1 MTSYREIF
9 RLYEQGISR
18 SDIALCCG
26 CSRNTVS
33 SVLRHAKEA
42 GLTWE
47 RAREI
52 SDERISQLLF
62 GERDDQGSA
71 RKRPDFE
78 YIHRELAKSGV
89 TLTLLWHE
97 YCAQC
102 RTTGDIPFMYTQFCK
117 YYREFAITSKATMH
131 IDHKPGEKLEVDWA
145 GTTMPVVDSITGREV
160 GAYLFV
166 ATLPCSGYTY
176 VEAFMDRKMENWI
189 NAHINAYN
197 FFGGVTRI
205 LVPDNLKTGVQ
216 ETFKGIATVNRTYLE
231 MAEHYGTCVIPAR
244 VRKPKD
250 KPGVERA
257 VGITSSW
264 IIAALRGE
272 RFFSVTELN
281 GAIREKLADF
291 NDRPFQKK
299 PGSRRSAFVEE
310 KSFLL
315 PLPQARYELSSWK
328 VAVVQY
334 NYCVTLDRMHYS
346 VPYEYI
352 KREVEVRLTRN
363 TVEIFFERARI
374 ASHPRLNGQPG
385 QFHVVP
391 EHMPESH
398 RMYHDWNE
406 EQFISWAQGCGPNIA
421 AVVTEWFGVSQAKQQ
436 AYRLCSALFRLG
448 DKYGSLRL
456 DDACDRALL
465 YTQNPSLKTI
475 QSILTSGYDKLGKEQ
490 KRKNDTAS
498 PHGFTR
504 GAAYYGR
511 NEKC

>member
-9 RLYEQGISR
+9 RLHEQGFNK
-18 SDIALCCG
+18 SDIASCCG
-26 CSRNTVS
+26 CSRNTVT
-33 SVLRHAKEA
+33 SVLRCAKDA
-42 GLTWE
+42 GLSWE
-47 RAREI
+47 SVREL

-62 GERDDQGSA
+62 GERSDQGDV

-78 YIHRELAKSGV
+78 RIHRELAKSGV

-97 YCAQC
+97 YCAEC
-102 RTTGDIPFMYTQFCK
+102 KAVGDIPFMYTQFCK
-117 YYREFAITSKATMH
+117 YYREFAVTSKATMH

-145 GTTMPVVDSITGREV
+145 GKTMPVVDSITGKEA

-176 VEAFMDRKMENWI
+176 VEAFMDRKLENWI

-197 FFGGVTRI
+197 FFGGVSRI

-216 ETFKGIATVNRTYLE
+216 DTSSDGVTLNRTYQE

-244 VRKPKD
+244 IRRPKD

-264 IIAALRGE
+264 IAAALRDQ
-272 RFFSVTELN
+272 RFFSVSELN
-281 GAIREKLADF
+281 SAIREKLADF

-299 PGSRRSAFVEE
+299 PGSRRSAFMEE
-310 KSFLL
+310 KNFLL
-315 PLPQARYELSSWK
+315 SLPQSRYELSSWR
-328 VAVVQY
+328 VAIVQY
-334 NYCVTLDRMHYS
+334 NYCVAVDRMYYS

-363 TVEIFFERARI
+363 TVEMFFGGARI
-374 ASHPRLNGQPG
+374 ASHPRLHGKPG
-385 QFHVVP
+385 QFRIIP

-398 RMYHDWNE
+398 RMYHDWNK
-406 EQFISWAQGCGPNIA
+406 EQFLSRAHGSGPNIA
-421 AVVTEWFGVSQAKQQ
+421 AVVEEWFRVSPTEQQ
-436 AYRLCSALFRLG
+436 ACRLCSALFRLV
-448 DKYGSLRL
+448 DKHSSLRL
-456 DDACDRALL
+456 DDACDRALV

-475 QSILTSGYDKLGKEQ
+475 QSILTSGYDKLEKEQ

-511 NEKC
+511 NSKC

>member
-1 MTSYREIF
+1 MTGYREIF
-9 RLYEQGISR
+9 RLYEQGINR
-18 SDIALCCG
+18 SDIASCCG
-26 CSRNTVS
+26 CSRNTVT
-33 SVLRHAKEA
+33 SVLRRAKDV
-42 GLTWE
+42 GLSWE
-47 RAREI
+47 NVREL

-62 GERDDQGSA
+62 GERNIQGGA
-71 RKRPDFE
+71 RKQPDYE
-78 YIHRELAKSGV
+78 RIHRELARSGV

-97 YCAQC
+97 YCAEC
-102 RTTGDIPFMYTQFCK
+102 RATGDIPFMYTQFNRH
-117 YYREFAITSKATMH
+117 YRTFAVTSKATMH

-145 GTTMPVVDSITGREV
+145 GTTMPVVDSITEKEV

-216 ETFKGIATVNRTYLE
+216 DTRGGIVTLNRTYQE
-231 MAEHYGTCVIPAR
+231 MAEHYETCVIPAR

-264 IIAALRGE
+264 IVAALRDQ
-272 RFFSVTELN
+272 RFFSVSELN
-281 GAIREKLADF
+281 GAIREKLTDF

-299 PGSRRSAFVEE
+299 PGNRRSAFMEE
-310 KSFLL
+310 KNFLL
-315 PLPQARYELSSWK
+315 PLPQSRYELSSWK

-334 NYCVTLDRMHYS
+334 NYCVAVDRMYYS
-346 VPYEYI
+346 VPYDYI

-363 TVEIFFERARI
+363 TVEVFFEGARI
-374 ASHPRLNGQPG
+374 ASHQRLHEHPG
-385 QFHVVP
+385 QFRIVP

-398 RMYHDWNE
+398 RMYQDWNK
-406 EQFISWAQGCGPNIA
+406 EQFLSWAQGCGPNIA
-421 AVVTEWFGVSQAKQQ
+421 AVAGEWFRVSPTEQQ
-436 AYRLCSALFRLG
+436 AYRLCSALFRLA

-465 YTQNPSLKTI
+465 YTQTPSLKTI

-511 NEKC
+511 NPEC